1 MNGLAVYVK
10 WGCISFAQDLSLENS
25 EGSFL
30 FIFSAGLAPVS
41 LLLLF
46 SVLITFFDII
56 HSF

>member
-10 WGCISFAQDLSLENS
+10 EGCLSFAQDLSLENS

-30 FIFSAGLAPVS
+30 FIFSTGLAPVS
-41 LLLLF
+41 ILLLF
-46 SVLITFFDII
+46 SIVITFFDII